1 MTALC
6 DICQRPI
13 PSNEVPQWERLHR
26 GHCTCDCR
34 DRFTHGLKREIVR
47 LKALV
52 RKAHREGWFDA
63 DDDRS
68 GDEAWE
74 ASEVKKELEKQP

>member
-1 MTALC
+1 
-6 DICQRPI
+6 
-13 PSNEVPQWERLHR
+13 
-26 GHCTCDCR
+26 
-34 DRFTHGLKREIVR
+34 VR